1 MKFSRLTPNETVFG
15 FLYFLLQL
23 LIIPGIVLAINMMLP
38 NPMPESIVN
47 VLFFAAN
54 FLVVL
59 ILFRKFLGKN
69 LHTLRENPW
78 QVLRCAGIGLL
89 IYMAGNG
96 IFAFVVTPL
105 FPDFANINDAA
116 IMEMVQE
123 HFGLMTLGTVV
134 FVPLAEEC
142 FYRGLIFR
150 TSYDKSPVLAYAL
163 SMVIF
168 SLAHVVGYVTMTD
181 FGTLILCFF
190 QYLPAGFA
198 LAWCYRH
205 SGCIFAPILVHMAV
219 NQTGMLLMR

>member
-78 QVLRCAGIGLL
+78 QVLRG
-89 IYMAGNG
+89 
-96 IFAFVVTPL
+96 
-105 FPDFANINDAA
+105 
-116 IMEMVQE
+116 Q
-123 HFGLMTLGTVV
+123 
-134 FVPLAEEC
+134 
-142 FYRGLIFR
+142 
-150 TSYDKSPVLAYAL
+150 AL
-163 SMVIF
+163 V
-168 SLAHVVGYVTMTD
+168 
-181 FGTLILCFF
+181 C
-190 QYLPAGFA
+190 
-198 LAWCYRH
+198 
-205 SGCIFAPILVHMAV
+205 
-219 NQTGMLLMR
+219 